1 MSKTQLLIK
10 SCYHFKLIS
19 AFRFQ
24 PIGKAIGYIFFL
36 SLIVL
41 IPVLLS
47 MIFSTLFST
56 GEGSGGIMK
65 GISSGVFTIIF
76 LPFIYLLISLLLF
89 CSASLLAGIGLIYVK
104 AGNKRADYKQLWN
117 MSTLSITA
125 PTIILVVV
133 ESFLWS
139 VSSIIFVYIF
149 ATAVYLFL
157 SMRYIPKMK

>member
-1 MSKTQLLIK
+1 MSKTRLLLK

-24 PIGKAIGYIFFL
+24 PIGKAIGYVFFL

-41 IPVLLS
+41 LPVLLS
-47 MIFSTLFST
+47 MISTTLSSP
-56 GEGSGGIMK
+56 GGDAAGIMK

-89 CSASLLAGIGLIYVK
+89 CSSGLLASIGLVYVK
-104 AGNKRADYKQLWN
+104 VLNKRADYKQLWN

-125 PTIILVVV
+125 PTIVLVVV
-133 ESFLWS
+133 ESFFWS
-139 VSSIIFVYIF
+139 VSSIILIYIF

-157 SMRYIPKMK
+157 SLRYLPKMK